1 MLLTS
6 PTFWLI
12 LVMWATAVA
21 FFLSKL
27 DQRKLAVLVILLSL
41 LLVAFLVR
49 ERGRALTTRFSVL
62 LVSSSHVA
70 APG

>member
-27 DQRKLAVLVILLSL
+27 DRRKLAVFVILLSL
-41 LLVAFLVR
+41 LLLAFLVR